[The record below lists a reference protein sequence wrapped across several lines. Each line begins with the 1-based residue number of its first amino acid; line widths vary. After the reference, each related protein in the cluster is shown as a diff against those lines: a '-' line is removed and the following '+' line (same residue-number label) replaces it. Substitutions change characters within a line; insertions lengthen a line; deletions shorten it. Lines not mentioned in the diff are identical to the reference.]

1 MNATVIRFQED
12 NAGVVSFYLER
23 PLGIAGGRKLFPL
36 TSRPQDPEFQFGEN
50 APKIRQAGEKLRD
63 DLLRHSGISL
73 ELAAWLGAADKP
85 YRPIHLELESLA
97 ADNLPWEALVDG
109 LGDFLALDQKCP
121 VARVLAAERQDKP
134 NRNAVFIPP
143 LRIACVLGAWWDN
156 GGTLEQR
163 NEWTSFANALGT
175 ADAADLK
182 IDVRVFGCDQ
192 QLEAEVNASSRQ
204 GVRVTWQP
212 IVGNAADFSA
222 AIRSF
227 RPNMLHIFAHGVA
240 DEQPFV
246 AISNVADVDAG
257 QSASILLGAK
267 EIRQEGDPDEN
278 IWAIS
283 LNSCET
289 AAITRQARSLA
300 AQLVR
305 FGFPAVIGMR
315 ETVATLQARLVTEH
329 FFKAVFKRLKDLLP
343 GQQQSVEW
351 ACFLQGVRMQ
361 LAGNAI
367 NAKNTKH
374 WLVPILYARTDP
386 FTITRGRDDIA
397 VADAARLKAELEVL
411 RKKRDEAMQL
421 PLSPELKIAMMAEFD
436 QRIKQI
442 EVQIV

>member
-12 NAGVVSFYLER
+12 NAGTVSFYLER
-23 PLGIAGGRKLFPL
+23 PLGIVGGRKLFRL
-36 TSRPQDPEFQFGEN
+36 TSRPEDAEFQFADA
-50 APKIRQAGEKLRD
+50 APKIHQAGKKLRD
-63 DLLRHSGISL
+63 DLLQHSGINL
-73 ELAAWLGAADKP
+73 ELGAWLGAAVKS

-97 ADNLPWEALVDG
+97 ADNLPWEALVDH

-121 VARVLAAERQDKP
+121 VARVLAAERQDSP
-134 NRNAVFIPP
+134 NKDAVFLPP

-163 NEWTSFANALGT
+163 NEWTSFAKALAT
-175 ADAADLK
+175 AEAAELT

-192 QLEAEVNASSRQ
+192 KLENEVNASSRP
-204 GVRVTWQP
+204 GVKVTWQP
-212 IVGNAADFSA
+212 IVGNAADFLA
-222 AIRSF
+222 TIRSF
-227 RPNMLHIFAHGVA
+227 KPNMLHIFAHGVA

-257 QSASILLGAK
+257 QGSSILLGAK

-283 LNSCET
+283 LNCCET
-289 AAITRQARSLA
+289 ALITKQARSLA

-305 FGFPAVIGMR
+305 FGFPAVLGMR

-329 FFKAVFKRLKDLLP
+329 FFKAAFKRLKNLQP
-343 GQQQSVEW
+343 GQPQSVEW

-361 LAGNAI
+361 LAGGTI
-367 NAKNTKH
+367 NAQTTKQ

-386 FTITRGRDDIA
+386 FTITRGRAGIA
-397 VADAARLKAELEVL
+397 VADAVRLKAELEAL
-411 RKKRDEAMQL
+411 KKQREEAMQL

-436 QRIKQI
+436 QRIQQI
-442 EVQIV
+442 EAQIV